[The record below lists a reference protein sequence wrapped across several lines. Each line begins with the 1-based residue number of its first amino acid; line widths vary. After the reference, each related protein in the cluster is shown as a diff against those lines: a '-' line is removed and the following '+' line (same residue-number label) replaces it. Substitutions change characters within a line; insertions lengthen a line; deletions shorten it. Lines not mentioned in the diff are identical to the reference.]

1 MTDYDLTRANERIA
15 ELESQN
21 AALQA
26 ANNRYLDRAR
36 RAEQLVNALRNQA
49 PLSSAFDGVDI
60 SKLRQETAL

>member
-21 AALQA
+21 SDLQA

-36 RAEQLVNALRNQA
+36 RAEQLVHALRNQA
-49 PLSSAFDGVDI
+49 PLSSAFDGIDI
-60 SKLRQETAL
+60 PKLRQETAL